1 VRLNWRVV
9 ESGGEFAGLAEN
21 ALIPQVGILKD
32 VSSVGTLITSGRQ
45 RASRRIALISSS
57 PTIIRP

>member
-1 VRLNWRVV
+1 MNWRVV
-9 ESGGEFAGLAEN
+9 ESGGEFAGLAEIT
-21 ALIPQVGILKD
+21 LIPRLGIFKE
-32 VSSVGTLITSGRQ
+32 VSSVGKLITSGRQ